1 MVLHGARIGMPLAA
15 VTSFHGSLGSFHD
28 PAPGGVKA
36 KVLVCHGAD
45 DALVPESDIEALNK
59 QMKDCGADYE
69 FIAYPGAKHG
79 FTNPE
84 ATGKAEKFGMPL
96 GYDADADAR
105 SWADMKSLLSKVF
118 A

>member
-1 MVLHGARIGMPLAA
+1 M
-15 VTSFHGSLGSFHD
+15 
-28 PAPGGVKA
+28 
-36 KVLVCHGAD
+36 LVCHGAD

-59 QMKDCGADYE
+59 QMKDCGADYD

-84 ATGKAEKFGMPL
+84 ATSKAEKFGMPL